1 MKQGDKLVWVV
12 YDIVEDKKRTKIAKA
27 CKNKGLYRVQ
37 KSVFL
42 GTLNGNQLDELKI
55 MCEDAIDADIDSV
68 YIFPMCEDDFK
79 KVKLLGQAFDKKLV
93 SAEVLA
99 KFF

>member
-1 MKQGDKLVWVV
+1 MTMVWVV
-12 YDIVEDKKRTKIAKA
+12 YDITDNTTRKNVASICLDK
-27 CKNKGLYRVQ
+27 GPYRVQ

-42 GTLNGNQLDELKI
+42 GTLNANESDSLVLE
-55 MCEDAIDADIDSV
+55 CENEIDPGVDSV
-68 YIFPMCEDDFK
+68 YVFPMDDESFR

-93 SAEVLA
+93 SDEVLT

>member
-1 MKQGDKLVWVV
+1 MTMVWVV
-12 YDIVEDKKRTKIAKA
+12 YDITKNKA
-27 CKNKGLYRVQ
+27 RSHVAQICLNKGLYRVQ

-42 GTLNGNQLDELKI
+42 GNLNANERDSLALECAQE
-55 MCEDAIDADIDSV
+55 IDPEIDSV
-68 YIFPMCEDDFK
+68 YVFPMDDASFK

-93 SAEVLA
+93 SDELLT

>member
-1 MKQGDKLVWVV
+1 MTMVWVV
-12 YDIVEDKKRTKIAKA
+12 YDIVENKTRSKIARI
-27 CKNKGLYRVQ
+27 CLNKGLYRVQ

-42 GTLNGNQLDELKI
+42 GDLTVNERDSLAIE
-55 MCEDAIDADIDSV
+55 CEYVIDPDIYSV
-68 YIFPMCEDDFK
+68 YVFPMDNESFK

-93 SAEVLA
+93 SDELLT

>member
-1 MKQGDKLVWVV
+1 MTMVWVV
-12 YDIVEDKKRTKIAKA
+12 YDIVEQKTRNRVVGI
-27 CKNKGLYRVQ
+27 CQNKGLYRVQ

-42 GTLNGNQLDELKI
+42 GNLNPNERDSLGLE
-55 MCEDAIDADIDSV
+55 CEAVIDPEVDSV
-68 YIFPMCEDDFK
+68 YVFPMDDASFK

-93 SAEVLA
+93 TDELLT